1 MEAVVA
7 TTFPETRVQLLY
19 IVIPALA
26 RFMLRKMYRDRQ
38 ATIATD
44 DTEEKQKE
52 GSTRAPWSAV
62 LCRPRGRTSFGNLE
76 DDAGMDELMMI
87 LPPWEGLRTTEEEIS
102 EGPVV
107 WHPAD
112 SLSMSFVTGLFT
124 PLHIQE
130 PRPLQLRLELND
142 MPRLA
147 AATAEGIGRT

>member
-7 TTFPETRVQLLY
+7 TTFPETRAQLLY
-19 IVIPALA
+19 IVTPALA
-26 RFMLRKMYRDRQ
+26 RFMLQKMYRDRQ

-52 GSTRAPWSAV
+52 GSIRAPWSAV

-76 DDAGMDELMMI
+76 DDAGTDELMMI
-87 LPPWEGLRTTEEEIS
+87 LPPLEGLRTAEKVIS

-107 WHPAD
+107 RHPAD
-112 SLSMSFVTGLFT
+112 LLSMSFAIVLFT
-124 PLHIQE
+124 PLHTQE
-130 PRPLQLRLELND
+130 PRPLQLRLELNG

-147 AATAEGIGRT
+147 AATAEGIGHT